1 MKLKTNLY
9 LSIASLMLLPIAALA
24 TSDQYF
30 AIKIVN
36 NTNVPLLA
44 HYARGKCVRHLDSLF
59 NNIVIPAHSSTDYL
73 GLTKPRPYFR
83 KHGSG
88 CEIHEIHWHGNGN
101 VGRHFIIKLKVES
114 SLQTV
119 AKLKGEDNHDRSGH
133 GYKDF
138 YAQPFGK
145 FIVDTNTKNHAAT
158 GSNEDLVTYT
168 ISNYL

>member
-1 MKLKTNLY
+1 
-9 LSIASLMLLPIAALA
+9 MLLPIAALA

-88 CEIHEIHWHGNGN
+88 CASG
-101 VGRHFIIKLKVES
+101 VPDPTGRHFIIKLKVKNN
-114 SLQTV
+114 LQIA
-119 AKLKGEDNHDRSGH
+119 AKLKGADNDNLH
-133 GYKDF
+133 GWNSFKRF
-138 YAQPFGK
+138 YAKPFGN
-145 FIVDTNTKNHAAT
+145 FTVVTNTEGHAAT

-168 ISNYL
+168 ISN

>member
-1 MKLKTNLY
+1 MKPKTNLY
-9 LSIASLMLLPIAALA
+9 LSIALLMLLPISALA

-36 NTNVPLLA
+36 ATNVPLLA
-44 HYARGKCVRHLDSLF
+44 HYARGDCVRHLDSLF
-59 NNIVIPAHSSTDYL
+59 NNILIPAHSSTDYL

-88 CEIHEIHWHGNGN
+88 CHSLLFNTK
-101 VGRHFIIKLKVES
+101 RRFIIKLKVES

-119 AKLKGEDNHDRSGH
+119 AKLKGRDNYNSDNVYIGKR
-133 GYKDF
+133 F

-145 FIVDTNTKNHAAT
+145 FIVNTNTEGHAAT

-168 ISNYL
+168 ISNSN